1 MKKREHFVPQF
12 YLKSFTDNNGL
23 LHVFDRK
30 EDTYFTCKPEN
41 ICLERN
47 LYETEWEN
55 ANEKLGK
62 FVLQN
67 SIEDNFAVAE
77 ERYSNILKK
86 LLSVCIKD
94 QNPNAIITVTSER
107 KVLISF
113 IVNLY
118 LRNPWTMKELDVDG
132 ISNDIN
138 ENEEIEIIRK
148 LLDQT
153 GFGGTDSLIK
163 VAKKE
168 VYLTEK
174 YEGGMAF
181 RLCKCIEDIN
191 VLFFFSEEDAFTTCS
206 FPAQIGE
213 DPTSIGE
220 NHMCAFLP
228 LSPHVAVLFGN
239 YKDMTNKKNR
249 MVKIETKDAMLLN
262 KEVFQKPIDQ
272 IRYVIGNSDDI
283 IRKCVVN
290 KKKNQE

>member
-138 ENEEIEIIRK
+138 ENEEIEIIR
-148 LLDQT
+148 QY
-153 GFGGTDSLIK
+153 
-163 VAKKE
+163 V
-168 VYLTEK
+168 
-174 YEGGMAF
+174 M
-181 RLCKCIEDIN
+181 
-191 VLFFFSEEDAFTTCS
+191 
-206 FPAQIGE
+206 
-213 DPTSIGE
+213 TSD
-220 NHMCAFLP
+220 L
-228 LSPHVAVLFGN
+228 
-239 YKDMTNKKNR
+239 
-249 MVKIETKDAMLLN
+249 
-262 KEVFQKPIDQ
+262 
-272 IRYVIGNSDDI
+272 
-283 IRKCVVN
+283 
-290 KKKNQE
+290 